1 MFANVQKP
9 QYFSRSMW
17 KCEWISGKLDEQ
29 TWMTQFDSGN
39 FFVRGYLYL
48 IQKESIYVKVGLP
61 FQPLKFRC

>member
-1 MFANVQKP
+1 
-9 QYFSRSMW
+9 MW
-17 KCEWISGKLDEQ
+17 KCEWISEKLDEQ